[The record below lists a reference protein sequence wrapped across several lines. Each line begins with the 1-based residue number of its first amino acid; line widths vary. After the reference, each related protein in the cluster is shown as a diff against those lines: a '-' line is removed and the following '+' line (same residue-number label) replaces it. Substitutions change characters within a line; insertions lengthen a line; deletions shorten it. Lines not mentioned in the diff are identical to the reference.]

1 MLGNTNA
8 EQCYLMLSN
17 PNHTSQNEIYINL
30 NSERVI
36 AVWKFSKGYELI
48 IMGVKTEIERRIV
61 EKCPF

>member
-1 MLGNTNA
+1 MEYDYKT
-8 EQCYLMLSN
+8 
-17 PNHTSQNEIYINL
+17 HTSQNEIYINL

>member
-1 MLGNTNA
+1 MHLVSKLITASKIIN
-8 EQCYLMLSN
+8 LK
-17 PNHTSQNEIYINL
+17 HTSQNKIYINL